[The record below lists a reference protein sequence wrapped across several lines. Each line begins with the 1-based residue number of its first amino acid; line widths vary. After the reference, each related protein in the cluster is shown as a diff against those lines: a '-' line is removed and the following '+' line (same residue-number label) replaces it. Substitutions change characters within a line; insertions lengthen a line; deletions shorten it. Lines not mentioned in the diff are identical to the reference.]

1 LGIFVIQTAIGQSE
15 FQPGYIVS
23 LKGDTL
29 KGFVKY
35 KIWNENLNKISFANQ
50 LDGPALLYTPTD
62 IKEFGVKSEIY
73 KSAIV
78 EEETSPDNMS
88 SLDHSSELNI
98 SIDTTFLQS
107 LVLGPKSLYYYKN
120 RAGKYQFYI
129 GQDTGFKLLYYK
141 RYFRDQEFNGASHM
155 AVTENKT
162 YVGQL
167 TVYLQ
172 DCPEIASMIGKLKY
186 NMKSMQGLFD
196 FYYQK
201 MTSNAVFRHQEE
213 VDSRE
218 FGFIA
223 GITMT
228 SPTFKGKGF
237 ELLENMD
244 FGSSVNPSVGLFYN
258 IVLPRNFKK
267 WSICNEIIFNS
278 FSTSGSYYEFDNPE
292 KYKTTTASLGFSYIK
307 MNNLLRF
314 DFLAIGKM
322 NLFLDG
328 GISNGII
335 ISEINEKLEESRF
348 YSTDSS
354 ISGKVL
360 EDIRKHELGFTIGF
374 GAKMKNYSF
383 EMRGEKGNGMSI
395 YNNLSSKIGRY
406 SLLFGYRF

>member
-1 LGIFVIQTAIGQSE
+1 
-15 FQPGYIVS
+15 
-23 LKGDTL
+23 
-29 KGFVKY
+29 
-35 KIWNENLNKISFANQ
+35 
-50 LDGPALLYTPTD
+50 
-62 IKEFGVKSEIY
+62 
-73 KSAIV
+73 
-78 EEETSPDNMS
+78 
-88 SLDHSSELNI
+88 
-98 SIDTTFLQS
+98 
-107 LVLGPKSLYYYKN
+107 
-120 RAGKYQFYI
+120 
-129 GQDTGFKLLYYK
+129 
-141 RYFRDQEFNGASHM
+141 
-155 AVTENKT
+155 
-162 YVGQL
+162 
-167 TVYLQ
+167 
-172 DCPEIASMIGKLKY
+172 
-186 NMKSMQGLFD
+186 
-196 FYYQK
+196 
-201 MTSNAVFRHQEE
+201 
-213 VDSRE
+213 
-218 FGFIA
+218 
-223 GITMT
+223 
-228 SPTFKGKGF
+228 
-237 ELLENMD
+237 
-244 FGSSVNPSVGLFYN
+244 
-258 IVLPRNFKK
+258 VLPRNFKK